1 MRTMK
6 KQIDLQYSGII
17 EERGIALANQH
28 CFNYSLPIEMT
39 DSKYLVIAEYKDYIT
54 TFCFHYDGNRQES
67 ILISAE
73 CNCPHNVDVCKHIIG
88 AYYDYVDNVF
98 EDELNYKVGR
108 GDSNNPVFN
117 EPSFVELLI
126 ENTIY
131 EQLESS
137 TSIKYEFIPEFIEE
151 GDTLGIKLKI
161 GIIGGKS
168 FVVKNIYKL
177 PDLFVEKRETI
188 YGQNTEISHD
198 LHQFEGKEFIRTILG
213 YISTAATTIS
223 GVSANESRD
232 WYGYYHSAE
241 VKYDKKVLS
250 LTSEQT
256 IQLFTLLVDSKV
268 KYSKYDLRTSQF
280 IIEKCQ
286 DKWEFDLNPIDENSL
301 ELNLNSEFNRL
312 ISADKKM
319 VTISHNTKEIKIY
332 EYPDEKI
339 RFIISN
345 LISNKIVVDK
355 STAFNFEHSVLSRID
370 QFITINGDL
379 SYLYNDVMIYELETT
394 LILQGEQLHVDSRL
408 VDENGEDITDYNHE
422 NIILESWMQAA
433 MLGEKYV
440 DEDESALQYTI
451 NGVNNII
458 DFINNEMETI
468 ENFSDIIKS
477 NEAFKN
483 FKLIK
488 HVKVTTSI
496 SQRGNSTILKFES
509 SEFSDSE
516 LMTILNSFELNEDYI
531 ALDDGKIVDLKSEDI
546 NKLVTSCNQLEL
558 DIANT
563 KKLEFEIDKASIFY
577 LNTVFENI
585 QAVRNNDSIV
595 EAMVTEYNSVDRL
608 TNTSYPNINA
618 ELRDYQRVGVNWLA
632 FLHNHNF
639 GGILADD
646 MGLGKTLQVICH
658 LSTFQTNKPSIII
671 TPASLIYNWQH
682 EYAKFCPSQEVIVMD
697 GTKAEREQLITKVKG
712 DVICVVSYDSF
723 KRDIDLFTEIEF
735 NYGILDEAQHIK
747 NHVTKIA
754 KSVKALNTEHRLALT
769 GTPIENNL
777 NDLWSLFDF
786 IIPGYLGTNKMF
798 KKQFITP
805 IENGDKYKQ
814 QALKNKIEPFIL
826 RRLKSQ
832 VLTELPAKTEKVIRI
847 KMASDQQKV
856 YDATALQVKKFIE
869 DTTDEELNKKQI
881 EILAMITKMRQIAC
895 NPGLVNVNYSGSVA
909 KSEYLMET
917 LDTLIANGR
926 KVVIFSQFVSNFDY
940 LETEFTN
947 RGYENYKITGST
959 PKGKRHG
966 LVEKFN
972 NNDVPI
978 FLISLKA
985 GGTGL
990 NITGA
995 DTVIHFD
1002 PWWNTAVENQA
1013 TDRVHRMGQKN
1024 NVLVYKLICERTI
1037 EEQIEELQAS
1047 KRSLAES
1054 LLEADE
1060 VKSTKLSKEELI
1072 SLFD

>member
-1 MRTMK
+1 MNK
-6 KQIDLQYSGII
+6 LIELQYSGII
-17 EERGIALANQH
+17 EERGIELAKKH
-28 CFNYSLPIEMT
+28 CFKYTLPIEM
-39 DSKYLVIAEYKDYIT
+39 SNNQYMVMAEYKDYSIT
-54 TFCFHYDGNRQES
+54 ICFYYNQASSTTKLAYADCS
-67 ILISAE
+67 
-73 CNCPHNVDVCKHIIG
+73 CPHNVEVCKHIIG
-88 AYYDYVDNVF
+88 AYYDYADNVF
-98 EDELNYKVGR
+98 EDEINYQVGR
-108 GDSNNPVFN
+108 GNAGELAPKQ
-117 EPSFVELLI
+117 PSLIELLI
-126 ENTIY
+126 GNTIF
-131 EQLESS
+131 EQLES
-137 TSIKYEFIPEFIEE
+137 TSSNKYELIPEFVEE
-151 GDTLGIKLKI
+151 GATLGIKLKI

-168 FVVKNIYKL
+168 FVVKNIYDL
-177 PDLFVEKRETI
+177 PDLFFEKSTTI
-188 YGQNTEISHD
+188 YGQSTEIVHD
-198 LHQFEGKEFIRTILG
+198 LNQFEDKEFIRSLLED
-213 YISTAATTIS
+213 ISIAAATIS
-223 GVSANESRD
+223 GVSAKESRD
-232 WYGYYHSAE
+232 WYGYYSSSDIR
-241 VKYDKKVLS
+241 YDKKTLS
-250 LTSEQT
+250 LTHEQVT
-256 IQLFTLLVDSKV
+256 KLFSLLAGDKI
-268 KYSKYDLRTSQF
+268 KYSRYNLQSGQYT
-280 IIEKCQ
+280 IAKC
-286 DKWEFDLNPIDENSL
+286 KNKIEFDVQPIDENQVELILKL
-301 ELNLNSEFNRL
+301 ELNRV
-312 ISADKKM
+312 ISADNKLVM
-319 VTISHNTKEIKIY
+319 ISHDNKEINIY

-339 RFIISN
+339 QFIISN
-345 LISNKIVVDK
+345 LIANKLILDS
-355 STAFNFEHSVLSRID
+355 STAYNFEHSVLSRID
-370 QFITINGDL
+370 QFVTINGDF
-379 SYLYNDVMIYELETT
+379 SYLYNDVTIYDLQTT
-394 LILQGEQLHVDSRL
+394 LVLQGEQLHIDSRI
-408 VDENGEDITDYNHE
+408 VDENGEEINDYSNE
-422 NIILESWMQAA
+422 NIVLESWIQAS

-440 DEDESALQYTI
+440 DDGENTLQYMI

-468 ENFSDIIKS
+468 ENFSDVIKS

-488 HVKVTTSI
+488 RVKVTTSI
-496 SQRGNSTILKFES
+496 SQNGNSTILKFES

-516 LMTILNSFELNEDYI
+516 LLTILKSFELNEDYI
-531 ALDDGKIVDLKSEDI
+531 ALEDGKIVDLKSEDI
-546 NKLVTSCNQLEL
+546 NKLVTNCNQLEL
-558 DIANT
+558 DIANS

-585 QAVRNNDSIV
+585 EAVRSNDSIV
-595 EAMVTEYNSVDRL
+595 EAMVAEYNQVEQI
-608 TNTSYPNINA
+608 TNHKFPKINA
-618 ELRDYQRVGVNWLA
+618 ELRDYQRVGVNWLN

-646 MGLGKTLQVICH
+646 MGLGKTLQVICQ
-658 LSTFQTNKPSIII
+658 LSTLDNTKPSIII

-682 EYAKFCPSQEVIVMD
+682 EYTKFCPTQEVIVMD
-697 GTKAEREQLITKVKG
+697 GTKAERAQLITKVKG
-712 DVICVVSYDSF
+712 DVVCIVSYDSF
-723 KRDIDLFTEIEF
+723 KRDIDLFTPIEF

-747 NHVTKIA
+747 NQATKIS

-786 IIPGYLGTNKMF
+786 IIPGYLGSI
-798 KKQFITP
+798 KKFRSQYITP
-805 IENGDKYKQ
+805 IENGDKIKQ
-814 QALKNKIEPFIL
+814 QALKNKIEPFIM

-847 KMASDQQKV
+847 KMETDQQKI

-869 DTTDEELNKKQI
+869 DTSDEEMNKKQI

-895 NPGLVNVNYSGSVA
+895 NPSLTNANYAGSVA
-909 KSEYLMET
+909 KTEYLLET

-926 KVVIFSQFVSNFDY
+926 KVVIFSQFVSNFDH
-940 LETEFTN
+940 LESEFAN
-947 RGYENYKITGST
+947 RGYDNYKITGST

-972 NNDVPI
+972 KNDVPI

-1037 EEQIEELQAS
+1037 EEQIELLQAS
-1047 KRSLAES
+1047 KRTLAES

-1060 VKSTKLSKEELI
+1060 VKSTKLTKEELI